1 MRHKLTAVIYKF
13 AECVVV
19 SGPVQETAKPEPG
32 LSIIKHNICSL
43 CRSKIYE
50 RMHKKVNIIPVQVV
64 KTHKWK
70 RGIAP
75 LILNLDN
82 GLR

>member
-1 MRHKLTAVIYKF
+1 LKAVIFKF
-13 AECVVV
+13 AECAVV
-19 SGPVQETAKPEPG
+19 SGPVQKSAKPEPG

-43 CRSKIYE
+43 YRSKTYE
-50 RMHKKVNIIPVQVV
+50 RMHKKVNIISVQVV
-64 KTHKWK
+64 KTHKWN

-75 LILNLDN
+75 LILNLDT